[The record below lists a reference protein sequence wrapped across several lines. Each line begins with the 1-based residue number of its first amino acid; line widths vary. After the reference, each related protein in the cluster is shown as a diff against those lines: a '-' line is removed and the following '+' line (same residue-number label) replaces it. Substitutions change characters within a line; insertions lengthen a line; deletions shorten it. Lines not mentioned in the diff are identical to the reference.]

1 QLEVQARAAR
11 RPELVVGARAPPA
24 DAGHQQPRA
33 ADLVGDLEVLD
44 EQRQKLRARPIARP
58 LHDAPRAD
66 LQALALGTLGVL
78 ALHARVEVDPLRA
91 RVAVRKTI
99 IRRELRL
106 HGRELRLHAEL
117 MAAIVIAA
125 VVAAE
130 A

>member
-1 QLEVQARAAR
+1 
-11 RPELVVGARAPPA
+11 
-24 DAGHQQPRA
+24 
-33 ADLVGDLEVLD
+33 
-44 EQRQKLRARPIARP
+44 
-58 LHDAPRAD
+58 
-66 LQALALGTLGVL
+66 L

-130 A
+130 AQPRARIGREADAIADEPARRAREHDLDRDHVVLRLRLERTDVDLAEIAAVDERDV